1 MPSLKCNAT
10 AGICKQ
16 VFGEAKQ
23 DSAAPARLKE
33 PLKCSGF
40 LMNFQRTVYARKSLN
55 RSRLWTAAVF
65 FALSITRTL
74 AGDIRV
80 DEKQDPPS
88 VTIHIAGKFLQQDF
102 NQLDAMLEQIER
114 RRGLAAVTVTL
125 DSPGGAHFEGL
136 RLGLLLQRKGI
147 GTRIMPG
154 ATCFSACASIFFGG
168 FNRKTGK
175 PNRVAHE
182 GSRLGVHRMTHDSG
196 IWSAEIERRVGAAAQ
211 VYFADM
217 RLSEKVR
224 RMFTETPPHDIY
236 ILTPSDMAESDITF
250 VPSSGADSRPRK
262 QPTAAPR
269 VSTSASA
276 S

>member
-125 DSPGGAHFEGL
+125 NSPGGAHFEGL

-147 GTRIMPG
+147 GTRSCLG
-154 ATCFSACASIFFGG
+154 RRVSALAHRSSLEASI
-168 FNRKTGK
+168 
-175 PNRVAHE
+175 
-182 GSRLGVHRMTHDSG
+182 
-196 IWSAEIERRVGAAAQ
+196 
-211 VYFADM
+211 
-217 RLSEKVR
+217 EKQ
-224 RMFTETPPHDIY
+224 
-236 ILTPSDMAESDITF
+236 ESQT
-250 VPSSGADSRPRK
+250 VS
-262 QPTAAPR
+262 PTKAP
-269 VSTSASA
+269 V
-276 S
+276 

>member
-1 MPSLKCNAT
+1 VTKAAPHRAAT
-10 AGICKQ
+10 ARSDQTSNG
-16 VFGEAKQ
+16 
-23 DSAAPARLKE
+23 SARVSSHIGGDARCSSIPLLAP
-33 PLKCSGF
+33 C
-40 LMNFQRTVYARKSLN
+40 
-55 RSRLWTAAVF
+55 AA
-65 FALSITRTL
+65 
-74 AGDIRV
+74 
-80 DEKQDPPS
+80 
-88 VTIHIAGKFLQQDF
+88 HIASGRR
-102 NQLDAMLEQIER
+102 E

-147 GTRIMPG
+147 GTRIMPR

-182 GSRLGVHRMTHDSG
+182 GSRLGVHRMTHVSG

-236 ILTPSDMAESDITF
+236 ILTLSDMAESDITF

-269 VSTSASA
+269 VSTIASA